1 MSEDTLSFH
10 EMGLDDRLLKA
21 ISQLGWSE
29 PTPIQEK
36 AIPLALDGKDIL
48 ARARTGSGKTAAFC
62 IPVIQK
68 ILTAKQTS
76 STEQCVKALVLT
88 PTKELCHQAYR
99 NLMAISQLGWSE
111 PTPIQ
116 EKAIPLA
123 LDGKDILARARTG
136 SGKTAAFCIPVIQKI
151 LTAKQTSSTEQCVK
165 ALVLTPT
172 KELCHQAYK
181 NLMDLTS
188 SCSREVKV
196 LDISPQVPL
205 PTQKPM
211 LMEKPDIIVAT
222 PTRALAHIKAGNLDL
237 RQSLELLIIDEA
249 DLLFSFGYE
258 DDVRGILSNLPKIYQ
273 AFLMSA
279 TLSEDVRAL
288 KRMVLHNAVI
298 LKLEE
303 SQLPEASQ
311 LTQYHIKCE
320 EQDKFTLVYALM
332 KLNLLRG
339 KSIIFVNEVNR
350 CYKLKLFLEQ
360 FAIPACVLNSELP
373 VNSRIFLH
381 LCIYLSIAL
390 CRTARGDN
398 QGSALSFVSVKDMDL
413 LGEVEK
419 ALSES
424 GTEEDSVFKPYNFKM
439 DEIDGFRYR
448 AKDAMRMVTK
458 TAIREARLKEIK
470 QEMLASNKLKTYF
483 EDNPR
488 DLQVLRHDKS
498 LHTVKVQKHLKNVPD
513 YLVPQTL
520 RHMRGMSDKPGK
532 SKARRKNMA
541 PKGPTKAEIKY
552 KKRKADPLRSF
563 ESAGLVGGGK
573 KKKKS

>member
-10 EMGLDDRLLKA
+10 EMGLDDRLLK
-21 ISQLGWSE
+21 
-29 PTPIQEK
+29 
-36 AIPLALDGKDIL
+36 
-48 ARARTGSGKTAAFC
+48 
-62 IPVIQK
+62 
-68 ILTAKQTS
+68 
-76 STEQCVKALVLT
+76 
-88 PTKELCHQAYR
+88 
-99 NLMAISQLGWSE
+99 AISQLGWSE

-211 LMEKPDIIVAT
+211 LMEKPDIIVCT

-332 KLNLLRG
+332 KLHLLRG

-373 VNSRIFLH
+373 VNSRCHIVNQFNEGLYD
-381 LCIYLSIAL
+381 IIIASDENL
-390 CRTARGDN
+390 LMDPKTKPLDPEKKKDKKRKKKDKEYGVSRGIDFQNVSNVINFDFPCDVDTYIHRVGRTARGDN

-424 GTEEDSVFKPYNFKM
+424 GTEEDSVFKPYSFKM

-573 KKKKS
+573 KKKKPR

>member
-181 NLMDLTS
+181 NLMVYDSTYRVHVHIL
-188 SCSREVKV
+188 R
-196 LDISPQVPL
+196 
-205 PTQKPM
+205 PM

-373 VNSRIFLH
+373 VNSR
-381 LCIYLSIAL
+381 
-390 CRTARGDN
+390 TARGDN

-413 LGEVEK
+413 LGE
-419 ALSES
+419 
-424 GTEEDSVFKPYNFKM
+424 
-439 DEIDGFRYR
+439 
-448 AKDAMRMVTK
+448 DAMRMVTK

-552 KKRKADPLRSF
+552 KVGGNKRKADPLRSF

>member
-10 EMGLDDRLLKA
+10 EMGLDDRLLK
-21 ISQLGWSE
+21 
-29 PTPIQEK
+29 
-36 AIPLALDGKDIL
+36 
-48 ARARTGSGKTAAFC
+48 
-62 IPVIQK
+62 
-68 ILTAKQTS
+68 
-76 STEQCVKALVLT
+76 
-88 PTKELCHQAYR
+88 
-99 NLMAISQLGWSE
+99 AISQLGWSE

-373 VNSRIFLH
+373 VNSRCHIVNQFNEGLYD
-381 LCIYLSIAL
+381 IIIASDENL
-390 CRTARGDN
+390 LMDPKTKPLDPEKKKDKKRKKKDKEYGVSRGIDFQNVSNVINFDFPCDVDTYIHRVGRTARGDN

-413 LGEVEK
+413 LVEVEK
-419 ALSES
+419 TLSES

-573 KKKKS
+573 KKKRS

>member
-1 MSEDTLSFH
+1 MIANVKSLYTYKNLITMSEDTLSFH

-21 ISQLGWSE
+21 ISQLS
-29 PTPIQEK
+29 
-36 AIPLALDGKDIL
+36 
-48 ARARTGSGKTAAFC
+48 
-62 IPVIQK
+62 
-68 ILTAKQTS
+68 
-76 STEQCVKALVLT
+76 
-88 PTKELCHQAYR
+88 
-99 NLMAISQLGWSE
+99 WSE

-211 LMEKPDIIVAT
+211 LMEKPDIIVST

-332 KLNLLRG
+332 KLHLLRG

-373 VNSRIFLH
+373 VNSRCHIVNQFNEGLYD
-381 LCIYLSIAL
+381 IIIASDENL
-390 CRTARGDN
+390 LMDPKTKPLDPEKKKDKKHKKKDKEYGVSRGIDFQNVSNVINFDFPCDVDTYIHRVGRTARGDN

-419 ALSES
+419 ALSET
-424 GTEEDSVFKPYNFKM
+424 GTEEDSVFKPYSFKM

>member
-99 NLMAISQLGWSE
+99 
-111 PTPIQ
+111 
-116 EKAIPLA
+116 
-123 LDGKDILARARTG
+123 
-136 SGKTAAFCIPVIQKI
+136 
-151 LTAKQTSSTEQCVK
+151 
-165 ALVLTPT
+165 
-172 KELCHQAYK
+172 

-373 VNSRIFLH
+373 VNSRCHIVNQFNEGLYD
-381 LCIYLSIAL
+381 IIIASDENL
-390 CRTARGDN
+390 LMDPKTKPLDPEKKKDKKRKKKDKEYGVSRGIDFQNVSNVINFDFPCDVDTYIHRVGRTARGDN

-413 LGEVEK
+413 LVEVEK
-419 ALSES
+419 TLSES

-520 RHMRGMSDKPGK
+520 RHMRGMSDKPCK

>member
-1 MSEDTLSFH
+1 
-10 EMGLDDRLLKA
+10 MGLDDRLLKA

-36 AIPLALDGKDIL
+36 AIPLAI
-48 ARARTGSGKTAAFC
+48 
-62 IPVIQK
+62 
-68 ILTAKQTS
+68 
-76 STEQCVKALVLT
+76 
-88 PTKELCHQAYR
+88 
-99 NLMAISQLGWSE
+99 
-111 PTPIQ
+111 
-116 EKAIPLA
+116 
-123 LDGKDILARARTG
+123 DGKDILARARTG

-373 VNSRIFLH
+373 VNSRCHIVNQFNEGLYD
-381 LCIYLSIAL
+381 IIIASDENL
-390 CRTARGDN
+390 LMDPKTKPLDPEKKKDKKRKKKDKEYGVSRGIDFQNVSNVINFDFPCDVDTYIHRVGRTARGDN

-413 LGEVEK
+413 LVEVEK
-419 ALSES
+419 TLSES